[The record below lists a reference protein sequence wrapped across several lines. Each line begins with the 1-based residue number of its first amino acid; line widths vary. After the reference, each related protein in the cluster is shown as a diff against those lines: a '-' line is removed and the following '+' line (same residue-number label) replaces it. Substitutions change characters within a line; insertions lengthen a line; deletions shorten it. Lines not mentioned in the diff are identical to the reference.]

1 MLLRLGHDVR
11 EVVAHDLE
19 VRGLAE
25 DAVMLSSTAVK
36 LEGCLLHDGGD
47 GHVHDLVRVQA
58 VASTLLSVG
67 G

>member
-25 DAVMLSSTAVK
+25 DAVMLSSPVK
-36 LEGCLLHDGGD
+36 LEVCLLHDGGD

>member
-25 DAVMLSSTAVK
+25 DAVMLSSTVK

-47 GHVHDLVRVQA
+47 GHVPDLVRVQA

>member
-25 DAVMLSSTAVK
+25 DAVMLSSTVK
-36 LEGCLLHDGGD
+36 LE
-47 GHVHDLVRVQA
+47 A
-58 VASTLLSVG
+58 LLSSRLVSCTMEETDTCTTSSG
-67 G
+67 FKR